1 MKYDQLMFHIICVE
15 NIRHIIMSR
24 TQDCFPEFKF
34 GLEKQCYFLFKC
46 NSAIYYSK
54 VPLLIMYCFFLIS
67 IYENRITVIIYPRN
81 LSEISESAFSRHPH
95 LVTMFS
101 IPKEP
106 ISKQNKRETEERV
119 EFQVL
124 LK

>member
-1 MKYDQLMFHIICVE
+1 
-15 NIRHIIMSR
+15 MSR

-67 IYENRITVIIYPRN
+67 IYENQIIVIIYPRN

-106 ISKQNKRETEERV
+106 ISKQKRNRGKSGISGNIKIIIGFFVVTCV
-119 EFQVL
+119 NIVY
-124 LK
+124 

>member
-1 MKYDQLMFHIICVE
+1 MPNNVSYNLCRKYT
-15 NIRHIIMSR
+15 HIIMSR
-24 TQDCFPEFKF
+24 TQDYFQEFKF
-34 GLEKQCYFLFKC
+34 GLEKQCYFLFKFD
-46 NSAIYYSK
+46 SAIYYSK

-67 IYENRITVIIYPRN
+67 IYENQIIVIIYPRN

-101 IPKEP
+101 IPKES
-106 ISKQNKRETEERV
+106 ISKQKRETEERV